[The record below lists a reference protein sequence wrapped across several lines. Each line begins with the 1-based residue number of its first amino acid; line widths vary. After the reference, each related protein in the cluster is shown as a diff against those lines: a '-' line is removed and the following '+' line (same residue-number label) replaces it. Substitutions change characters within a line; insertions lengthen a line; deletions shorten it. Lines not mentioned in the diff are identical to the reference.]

1 MTDVKTL
8 SSLYKGEAHM
18 LAILS
23 LIPIIVAL
31 CLMTF
36 AKQKASIAL
45 LCSWVVA
52 VLIAVVVWNM
62 DIAHAMAW
70 TVSGFLQALPILIII
85 FGSIFM
91 LNILVEFKYIKTIGN
106 GFDGI
111 TQDRRIQIIIVA
123 WFFGAFIEGAAG
135 FGTPGA
141 IAAPLMVALGI
152 PVFLAALASLI
163 ANATPVLFGAAGTPP
178 TAGFA
183 SIATTV
189 DYLYE
194 SGIIAAYSGA
204 VAHQMHY
211 RVTLLNILP
220 GSLVP
225 FLIIASVVARDGRGE
240 GIKNA
245 VKIFPLCLL
254 AGFAFTIPQWAASF
268 LGPNIPSLVGGL
280 VGMIIFLIAV
290 KNGFLVPK
298 DVYRFQNDPIKEELQ
313 IKEEPQKKDTDL
325 SLLNAWSP
333 YILIVAMLVL
343 TRLPWLN
350 MAPILNPAGAA
361 NAHVSILG
369 IFGFSGINW
378 TFNPLWNP
386 GVFPFIPVTILFICI
401 NLYKKRTTGKV
412 VKNLATTTV
421 KQLKHAALA
430 LFFGVALVQIMLQ
443 TNFTDPGANA
453 SMTAVLAVALGDLFG
468 GAYLVIAPIIGILGA
483 FVSGSHTVSNVMFMG
498 LQLDTALSL
507 DLPIVMILAAQMS
520 GGAIGNMTAINN
532 VVAVVATTGYKGN
545 ESKLF
550 GAAAIPMFI
559 YSLFVSILLY
569 VFLAIGMIWIA

>member
-1 MTDVKTL
+1 
-8 SSLYKGEAHM
+8 M
-18 LAILS
+18 LAILG
-23 LIPIIVAL
+23 LVPILVAI

-36 AKQKASIAL
+36 AKQKSSISLMGA
-45 LCSWVVA
+45 WAVA
-52 VLIAVVVWNM
+52 VAIAISVWNM
-62 DIAHAMAW
+62 DMGHAMAW
-70 TVSGFLQALPILIII
+70 TVSGFLQGLPILIII
-85 FGSIFM
+85 FGAIFM
-91 LNILVEFKYIKTIGN
+91 LNILVELKYIKTIGN

-111 TQDRRIQIIIVA
+111 TQDRRIQILIVA

-152 PVFLAALASLI
+152 PVFLAAIASLI

-183 SIATTV
+183 SIYTAVT
-189 DYLYE
+189 DLYQ
-194 SGIIAAYSGA
+194 SGMIEGSAEA

-220 GSLVP
+220 GAFVP
-225 FLIIASVVARDGRGE
+225 FMMIASVVARDGRKE

-245 VKIFPLCLL
+245 IKIFPLCLL

-268 LGPNIPSLVGGL
+268 LGPNIPSLVGAL
-280 VGMIIFLIAV
+280 VGMVIFLVVI
-290 KNGFLVPK
+290 KTGFLVPK
-298 DVYRFQNDPIKEELQ
+298 EVYRFQDDPIQDSLQKE
-313 IKEEPQKKDTDL
+313 DTGL

-333 YILIVAMLVL
+333 YIVIIAALVI
-343 TRLPWLN
+343 TRLPWFN
-350 MAPILNPAGAA
+350 MAPLMNPAGAA

-369 IFGFSGINW
+369 IFGYEGINW
-378 TFNPLWNP
+378 AFNPLWNP

-401 NLYKKRTTGKV
+401 NLANKRASGEV
-412 VKNLATTTV
+412 VKRLTLNTF

-443 TNFTDPGANA
+443 TNFSDPTANL
-453 SMTAVLAVALGDLFG
+453 SMTASLAVALGDLFG
-468 GAYLVIAPIIGILGA
+468 DAYLVVAPIVGIVGS

-507 DLPIVMILAAQMS
+507 DLPIVMILAAQMT

-532 VVAVVATTGYKGN
+532 VVAVVATTGYKGD

-559 YSLFVSILLY
+559 YSIAISILLY
-569 VFLAIGMIWIA
+569 VFLGLNLSWVG

>member
-1 MTDVKTL
+1 
-8 SSLYKGEAHM
+8 M
-18 LAILS
+18 LAL
-23 LIPIIVAL
+23 LGLVPIIVAI

-36 AKQKASIAL
+36 AKQKSSISLIVAWASAIIIA
-45 LCSWVVA
+45 
-52 VLIAVVVWNM
+52 IFVWNM

-85 FGSIFM
+85 FGAIFM

-111 TQDRRIQIIIVA
+111 TQDRRIQILIVA

-141 IAAPLMVALGI
+141 IAAPLLVGLGI
-152 PVFLAALASLI
+152 PVFFAALASLI

-189 DYLYE
+189 QDLYE
-194 SGIIAAYSGA
+194 TGVIAADASS

-220 GSLVP
+220 GALVP
-225 FLIIASVVARDGRGE
+225 FLMIASIVARDGRGE

-245 VKIFPLCLL
+245 VKMLPLCLL
-254 AGFAFTIPQWAASF
+254 AGFAFTIPQWVASF
-268 LGPNIPSLVGGL
+268 LGPNIPSLVGAL
-280 VGMIIFLIAV
+280 VGMIVFLITV
-290 KNGFLVPK
+290 RSGFLVPK
-298 DVYRFQNDPIKEELQ
+298 DVYRFKDDPIKEVGQ
-313 IKEEPQKKDTDL
+313 KEDTGL
-325 SLLNAWSP
+325 SLLSAWSP
-333 YILIVAMLVL
+333 YIVILVILVL

-361 NAHVSILG
+361 NAHISILG
-369 IFGFSGINW
+369 IFGFNGINW

-386 GVFPFIPVTILFICI
+386 GVFPFIPITIIFICI
-401 NLYKKRTTGKV
+401 NLSKKRTNGDV
-412 VKNLATTTV
+412 VKMLVLNTF

-443 TNFTDPGANA
+443 TNFTDATNV
-453 SMTAVLAVALGDLFG
+453 SMTASLAVALGDLFG
-468 GAYLVIAPIIGILGA
+468 GAYLIVSPIIGILGA

-507 DLPIVMILAAQMS
+507 DLPVVMILSAQMS
-520 GGAIGNMTAINN
+520 GGAVGNMTAINN

-559 YSLFVSILLY
+559 YSFIISILLY
-569 VFLAIGMIWIA
+569 VFLAIGTFWIA